1 MSRPIR
7 RIVPLAVAALTSAL
21 LLVPSVSGAATTK
34 TCKLSASAAQKLG
47 TTYVTYA
54 TGKGGYKVRGT
65 SCANGKAV
73 IKSFHACRKD
83 KGVSG
88 RCTRRVRGYSCTD
101 KRPSSLRIPGSFEGN
116 VVCSSGSKRVI
127 HHYQQNT

>member
-7 RIVPLAVAALTSAL
+7 RIVPLAALASAL
-21 LLVPSVSGAATTK
+21 LIAPGVAGAATTK

-47 TTYVTYA
+47 ATYVTYT

-65 SCANGKAV
+65 SCASGKAV
-73 IKSFHACRKD
+73 IKSFHSCRKA

-88 RCTRRVRGYSCTD
+88 RCTKKVRGYNCTD
-101 KRPSSLRIPGSFEGN
+101 KRPSSLKSALSFEGN
-116 VVCSSGSKRVI
+116 VVCSNGSRRVT
-127 HHYQQNT
+127 HHYLQNT

>member
-7 RIVPLAVAALTSAL
+7 RIAPLAVAALTSAV
-21 LLVPSVSGAATTK
+21 LLVPSVAGAATTK

-47 TTYVTYA
+47 TTYVTYT

-65 SCANGKAV
+65 SCASGKAV

-88 RCTRRVRGYSCTD
+88 RCTRKVRGYRCTD
-101 KRPSSLRIPGSFEGN
+101 KRPSSLKGPGSFEGN
-116 VVCSSGSKRVI
+116 VVCSNGSKRVT

>member
-7 RIVPLAVAALTSAL
+7 RIVPLAAAALTSAL
-21 LLVPSVSGAATTK
+21 LIAPGVAGAATTT
-34 TCKLSASAAQKLG
+34 TCKLSASASQKLG
-47 TTYVTYA
+47 ATYVTYA
-54 TGKGGYKVRGT
+54 TGKGGYRVRGT
-65 SCANGKAV
+65 SCANGRLV

-88 RCTRRVRGYSCTD
+88 RCTRKVRGYSCTD
-101 KRPSSLRIPGSFEGN
+101 TRPSRLKGPGSFESD
-116 VVCSSGSKRVI
+116 VVCTNGSRRVT